1 MRPRVFSLSSV
12 ESFDWKEGCFPLI
25 LKAKRDLPPSCR
37 IISYFA
43 VYGATKVLHTLK
55 NTPKILLFALLLGAS
70 SIASAELVIGFVDT
84 ARAISESDEGKVLLE
99 QIESELAEDQARLQ
113 SLQDELTSLQEKFET
128 DREIMSDDERRRQ
141 RRSIEEKNSDLQYE
155 FQKYQREL
163 QERQQEVLQEMAP
176 KVNAALADIIELE
189 GMDVVFERQV
199 ATFVNPK
206 HDITRRV
213 TEKLNDKQE

>member
-1 MRPRVFSLSSV
+1 MLKTCGNIGKLLS
-12 ESFDWKEGCFPLI
+12 I
-25 LKAKRDLPPSCR
+25 A
-37 IISYFA
+37 
-43 VYGATKVLHTLK
+43 
-55 NTPKILLFALLLGAS
+55 LFLGVS
-70 SIASAELVIGFVDT
+70 SIASAQLVIGFVDT
-84 ARAISESDEGKVLLE
+84 ARAISESDEGKALLD
-99 QIESELAEDQARLQ
+99 QIETELAEDQARLQ
-113 SLQDELTSLQEKFET
+113 ALQDELTSLQEKFET

-206 HDITRRV
+206 HDITRRI
-213 TEKLNDKQE
+213 TEKLNEKQ

>member
-1 MRPRVFSLSSV
+1 M
-12 ESFDWKEGCFPLI
+12 
-25 LKAKRDLPPSCR
+25 LK
-37 IISYFA
+37 
-43 VYGATKVLHTLK
+43 
-55 NTPKILLFALLLGAS
+55 TPKNICTFLFFTLCLGAS
-70 SIASAELVIGFVDT
+70 SIASAQLVIGFVDT
-84 ARAISESDEGKVLLE
+84 ARAISESDEGKALLE

-113 SLQDELTSLQEKFET
+113 ALQDELASLQEKFET

-176 KVNAALADIIELE
+176 KVNAALADIIELQ

-206 HDITRRV
+206 HDITRRI
-213 TEKLNDKQE
+213 TEKLNEKQ

>member
-1 MRPRVFSLSSV
+1 M
-12 ESFDWKEGCFPLI
+12 
-25 LKAKRDLPPSCR
+25 LK
-37 IISYFA
+37 
-43 VYGATKVLHTLK
+43 TLK
-55 NTPKILLFALLLGAS
+55 NTCKILFFALCLGAS
-70 SIASAELVIGFVDT
+70 SIASAQLVIGFLDT
-84 ARAISESDEGKVLLE
+84 ARAISESDEGKALLE

-113 SLQDELTSLQEKFET
+113 ALQDELTSLQEQFET

-176 KVNAALADIIELE
+176 KVNAALADIIELQ

-206 HDITRRV
+206 HDITRRI
-213 TEKLNDKQE
+213 TEKLNEKQ